1 MTKAQGTMAAQYD
14 LAVIGAGPGGYV
26 AAIRAA
32 QLGMRVAVAE
42 RDAPGGVCVNWGCIP
57 SKAIL
62 KCADLYGEMRNA
74 SAYGIACQGLSANYA
89 EIIRRS
95 RKVADR
101 MSRGVRFLFK
111 KNGIDLYA
119 GSATLS
125 SPRTVRVGET
135 EIEAAHVLVA
145 TGTAVRGLPGIV
157 PDGRTVLTSD
167 DALAQETLPRSVVVL
182 GGGAVGVE
190 FAYVYHSFGAE
201 VTVVEMMDQLL
212 PRVDRE
218 VAAELSKSFRRRGIR
233 VLTSAAARGY
243 DKTSGALS
251 VESSGRVE
259 AISAEKV
266 LVAVGRKP
274 VTEALGL
281 EACGV
286 ALERGFIKVDER
298 FRTSC
303 PSVYAIGDVIG
314 GMMLAHEA
322 SAEGVSAVEMMA
334 GMPVRRPDPD
344 RIPACIYCQPEV
356 AVLGLSEEE
365 ARRRGIP
372 VKVSKFPFTALGR
385 AVASGHTEGFVKMVA
400 EERYGEVIGCHIIG
414 HGAPELI
421 SELSL
426 ARTVEATYHEI
437 GRTVHPHP
445 TLPEAIAQAALMLGG
460 ESIDI

>member
-1 MTKAQGTMAAQYD
+1 MRNYD

-32 QLGMRVAVAE
+32 RLGMRVAVAE
-42 RDAPGGVCVNWGCIP
+42 RDAPGGVCVNRGCIP

-62 KCADLYGEMRNA
+62 KSADLFSEMKNA
-74 SAYGIACQGLSANYA
+74 SAYGINCQGLAADYG
-89 EIIRRS
+89 EVIRRS
-95 RKVADR
+95 RKVAER
-101 MSRGVRFLFK
+101 MSKGVRFLFK
-111 KNGIDLYA
+111 KNGVDLIA
-119 GSATLS
+119 GNAALT
-125 SPRTVRVGET
+125 SPQTVRIGPE
-135 EIEAAHVLVA
+135 EIGAKRILVA
-145 TGTAVRGLPGIV
+145 TGTAVRGLPGIE
-157 PDGRTVLTSD
+157 PDGRTVLSSD
-167 DALAQETLPRSVVVL
+167 DALVQETPPRSVVVL

-190 FAYVYHSFGAE
+190 FAYIYRVFGAE

-212 PRVDRE
+212 PRVDGE
-218 VAAELSKSFRRRGIR
+218 VAAELSKAFRRQGIR
-233 VLTSAAARGY
+233 VLASASAKGFDRAAG
-243 DKTSGALS
+243 TLTVVVG
-251 VESSGRVE
+251 GRE
-259 AISAEKV
+259 ETISAEKV
-266 LVAVGRKP
+266 LVSVGRKP
-274 VTEALGL
+274 VTEGMGL

-286 ALERGFIKVDER
+286 ELERGFIKVDDS

-322 SAEGVSAVEMMA
+322 SAEGAAAVEMMA
-334 GMPVRRPDPD
+334 GAAVRRPDPD

-372 VKVSKFPFTALGR
+372 VKTSKFPFTALGR

-400 EERYGEVIGCHIIG
+400 EERYGEVVGCHIVG
-414 HGAPELI
+414 HGAPDLI
-421 SELSL
+421 SEISL
-426 ARTVEATYHEI
+426 ARTVEATFREI

-460 ESIDI
+460 EEIDV